1 MLDDRFNPAYAL
13 LLVTGVATIYLAGAS
28 SRGVCHGRR
37 HPYTRL
43 GIAFLALFDPTMRA
57 VQDQLYESEQPFV
70 VDHSKYARAFGGA
83 ATPHR
88 EAIQVTPQWYRG
100 SLHTSG

>member
-1 MLDDRFNPAYAL
+1 
-13 LLVTGVATIYLAGAS
+13 
-28 SRGVCHGRR
+28 
-37 HPYTRL
+37 
-43 GIAFLALFDPTMRA
+43 MRA
-57 VQDQLYESEQPFV
+57 VKDQLYESEQPFL

-88 EAIQVTPQWYRG
+88 EAIRVTLQWYRG

>member
-1 MLDDRFNPAYAL
+1 MR
-13 LLVTGVATIYLAGAS
+13 LAAA
-28 SRGVCHGRR
+28 
-37 HPYTRL
+37 PRL

-57 VQDQLYESEQPFV
+57 VQDQLYESEQPFL

-88 EAIQVTPQWYRG
+88 EAIRVTLQWYRG